1 MIRQLIRAEVGRRIG
16 QRVTTNRSGVGG
28 ALIGLAAP
36 TLLRRMSM
44 RTGLLVAGAYAA
56 KKLYDKKREMDRTPM
71 PLARVTRSGPAT
83 TPQTAQP
90 HPVTETAPPIRS

>member
-16 QRVTTNRSGVGG
+16 QRVTANRSGVGG

-44 RTGLLVAGAYAA
+44 RTGVLVAGAYAA
-56 KKLYDKKREMDRTPM
+56 KKLYDKKREMDGTPM
-71 PLARVTRSGPAT
+71 PLGRVARSGPAT
-83 TPQTAQP
+83 NPQPALPEPRTEFTPPARP
-90 HPVTETAPPIRS
+90 

>member
-1 MIRQLIRAEVGRRIG
+1 MIRQLIRAEVGRRLG
-16 QRVTTNRSGVGG
+16 QRVTANHSGVGG

-56 KKLYDKKREMDRTPM
+56 KKLYDKKREMDRTRM
-71 PLARVTRSGPAT
+71 PLARVTGSAPAT
-83 TPQTAQP
+83 APRLQP
-90 HPVTETAPPIRS
+90 TAPTSSLQA

>member
-16 QRVTTNRSGVGG
+16 QRVTANHSGVGG

-56 KKLYDKKREMDRTPM
+56 KKLYDKKREMERTPM
-71 PLARVTRSGPAT
+71 PLGRVTRSGPAAM
-83 TPQTAQP
+83 PQAALA
-90 HPVTETAPPIRS
+90 HPVTEPTSPARP

>member
-16 QRVTTNRSGVGG
+16 QRVTANQSGVGG

-44 RTGLLVAGAYAA
+44 RTGLLFAGAYAA

-83 TPQTAQP
+83 APLSAPP
-90 HPVTETAPPIRS
+90 HPVTEPTSSVRA

>member
-16 QRVTTNRSGVGG
+16 QRVTSNHSGVGG

-71 PLARVTRSGPAT
+71 PLGRVARTGPAT
-83 TPQTAQP
+83 MAQP
-90 HPVTETAPPIRS
+90 ALAHPVTEPTSPARP

>member
-16 QRVTTNRSGVGG
+16 QRVTANRSGVGG

-36 TLLRRMSM
+36 SIMRRMSM
-44 RTGLLVAGAYAA
+44 RTGLLVAGAYGA
-56 KKLYDKKREMDRTPM
+56 KKLWDKKREMDRTRM

-83 TPQTAQP
+83 MPRSAPP
-90 HPVTETAPPIRS
+90 HPVTEPTSSIRA

>member
-16 QRVTTNRSGVGG
+16 QRVTANHSGVGG

-36 TLLRRMSM
+36 MLLRRMSM

-56 KKLYDKKREMDRTPM
+56 KKLYDKKREMDRTRM
-71 PLARVTRSGPAT
+71 PLARVSQSAPAT
-83 TPQTAQP
+83 AQQSAP
-90 HPVTETAPPIRS
+90 PLPRTAPTSSLPA